1 MKKAIDMLRVPF
13 ALGSH
18 RRGSDL
24 GPLAISHTGLARS
37 LSEKNYAVLE
47 REVAISTEPDKNE
60 NPNLLHLKA
69 VCDTSK
75 ELAKQVDGAIERGHF
90 PLVLGGDHSIA
101 LGTIAGVSARYD
113 NVGVL
118 WVDAHGDANTEETSP
133 SGNIHGMPLAA
144 SLGYGHPLLTSIYG
158 GISTKIKPEHVS
170 LIGVRDLDKGEIEF
184 FKQHHITYFSMSQV
198 NEMGINTV
206 LQQIK
211 EQFQRESV
219 KHVHLSFD
227 MDVLDPELVP
237 GVGTPVPGGMRLAQ
251 AEQLL
256 TQVKTWNQLV
266 SAEFVEVNPL
276 LDNKNRTAKLAA
288 RLIERLF

>member
-1 MKKAIDMLRVPF
+1 MKKTIDILRVPF

-47 REVAISTEPDKNE
+47 REVTISTEPDKNE

-69 VCDTSK
+69 VCDTSE
-75 ELAKQVDGAIERGHF
+75 ELAKQVDSVIERGHF

-101 LGTIAGVSARYD
+101 LGTIAGVTTHYD

-118 WVDAHGDANTEETSP
+118 WIDAHGDANTDETSP

-144 SLGYGHPLLTSIYG
+144 SLGYGHPLLTNLYG
-158 GISTKIKPEHVS
+158 SVLPKVKPKNVA
-170 LIGVRDLDKGEIEF
+170 LIGVRDLDEGEVEF
-184 FKQHHITYFSMSQV
+184 FKQHDITYYNMSRV
-198 NEMGINTV
+198 NEIGISIV

-211 EQFQRESV
+211 EQFQHESV
-219 KHVHLSFD
+219 KHIHLSFD

-237 GVGTPVPGGMRLAQ
+237 GVGTPVPGGMRLTQ
-251 AEQLL
+251 AEQVIKE
-256 TQVKTWNQLV
+256 VKSWNQLV

-288 RLIERLF
+288 RLIKHLF